1 MYMLLDTYG
10 AKTCNTNVFLQK
22 RWSCPQVMERESHT
36 TLAELGAGT
45 HGFQS
50 LVVVIIMY

>member
-1 MYMLLDTYG
+1 
-10 AKTCNTNVFLQK
+10 
-22 RWSCPQVMERESHT
+22 MERESHT